1 MKSETQVFEGYWLLA
16 ARFWI
21 LSKFYGKRVPGVYG
35 DHKGID
41 NPECQISDILKK
53 YHWMMWL
60 QKSEDFFGR
69 YEAKI
74 RYSTGNIGKP

>member
-1 MKSETQVFEGYWLLA
+1 MAT
-16 ARFWI
+16 I
-21 LSKFYGKRVPGVYG
+21 
-35 DHKGID
+35 KGID